1 MIAFG
6 TTIEDVVGSRFDD
19 SINGNKAANYI
30 FGGEGNDVFSGGEGA
45 DIFEFYGVGGTD
57 RITDFV
63 SGINNIAIKESEKS
77 FADLSI
83 YTQENGLVIEH
94 NGGSIFLEGV
104 NRIYED
110 DIIF

>member
-63 SGINNIAIKESEKS
+63 SGIDNIAIKESEFYIRVPWNSTVVVLPK
-77 FADLSI
+77 ALPKGP
-83 YTQENGLVIEH
+83 YQRAN
-94 NGGSIFLEGV
+94 
-104 NRIYED
+104 
-110 DIIF
+110 DIISDS